1 MEGKKRA
8 RLRALANGIDPC
20 FQIGKGGINDNML
33 ADISAA
39 LEAHELIKVAVLR
52 NAAESPRE
60 FMHTL
65 SSTLGAEEISV
76 VGNKLVLYRRSTR
89 EDVAH
94 IEI

>member
-8 RLRALANGIDPC
+8 HLRAMANGIEAC

-39 LEAHELIKVAVLR
+39 LEAHELIKITVLR
-52 NAAESPRE
+52 NASESPRD
-60 FMHTL
+60 FMHAL
-65 SSTLGAEEISV
+65 SAALGAEEISV

-89 EDVAH
+89 EDMAH
-94 IEI
+94 IEL